1 MAVTI
6 TLYNHSTKLLA
17 NKEVDLTALKVML
30 LDNNGAFDATDTDIA
45 DVSANEVDGGGWTTG
60 GETLSNVAV
69 TTVSTNDAKLDADDV
84 EVTATGGAI
93 GPAEYAVIYDS
104 ASGDLIAFIDFDG
117 AKEAGETTPF
127 KIVWSATGIV
137 TFTYT

>member
-6 TLYNHSTKLLA
+6 TLYNHATKLLA

-30 LDNNGAFDATDTDIA
+30 LNTSGAFDATDTDIT
-45 DVSANEVDGGGWTTG
+45 DVSTNEVDGSGWTTG
-60 GETLSNVAV
+60 GETLANVAV

-127 KIVWSATGIV
+127 KIVWSANGIV